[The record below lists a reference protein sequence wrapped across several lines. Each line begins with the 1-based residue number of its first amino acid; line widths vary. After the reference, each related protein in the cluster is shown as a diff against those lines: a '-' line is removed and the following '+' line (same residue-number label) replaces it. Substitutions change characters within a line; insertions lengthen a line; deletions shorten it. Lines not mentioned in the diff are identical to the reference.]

1 MELLNEHLNVDLNGH
16 DFLKKYGE
24 KILHIACCNKEEEKS
39 KLLFSDWKG
48 HFKPQ
53 LKKIFDLLTGPERIQ
68 DQSHLKFIVLCC
80 SNGKI
85 KEFLSFLTEISMKYE
100 VLKRFSFISQNDSH
114 LEASIDSIIEEYGED
129 SLKRNLPTLLKENS
143 IRLPWNEIDSFV
155 KLNCLEPV
163 EGKYVQS
170 SSGVP
175 ILIKPKIIEKFY
187 SNGLSLLASNECH
200 EIATKHSKEIS
211 AMHDLTMKNFLR
223 GKDPS
228 WELYYFVS
236 EKTRLALGKV
246 VPDVL
251 IEREIVKTIL
261 NKVEQSKQSSKV
273 CLELVGIGH
282 LPGTGASTV
291 AMHVLWLLKDKY
303 RCLKVICKE
312 VETYNLD
319 NLASYVLDFR
329 SFGEQKE
336 LVQGKEKLECLPLL
350 ILMDNTNHEVAISF
364 QKKIQ
369 NEVVKRKIKFKKT
382 LGIII
387 FVQNNIFPEQSSS
400 IFNLSAKFTARE
412 KVQFTA
418 KVEQFQENVNS
429 DQLQMEDMIG
439 FLIMVNKLVDDN
451 RKEYKR
457 YIADIV
463 SKIATAMEA
472 YPNERWLLLILAI
485 YKYYSEGNIALSHAL
500 IILKYGVYQKDLME
514 LICDHFK
521 MLVNIRRDH
530 EEGFGDYSVIEI
542 THREVAE
549 YLMKSFLK
557 SEEKLVIDVLNDM
570 LENKSLLNC
579 KFLRNKFIKDLRL
592 MVVRRKRKE
601 GCRKKQKFSPLILD
615 LKNENSTSAIQFL
628 KNVIEKFDSLKLNP
642 KETGV
647 AMIHQTLS
655 RLHLDIFQWED
666 AKECIYRAIKINNNN
681 FTFYDTAGQIF
692 KNEIECYCKS
702 DDTKI
707 DMNQI
712 FILSSEAIKYF
723 KKAQVLYEDQ
733 NSNYAEMSFLEEDY
747 NDVELFKTAIFP
759 GYFGEINVNL
769 CMAEKIMGLAEEN
782 EKDDVRSFI
791 SGKKGVLI
799 RNVARQHN
807 IDLVTHTELLSKIN
821 ERILFC
827 MQAMAKKLDF
837 NTVQNNTL
845 ILQRLSKRYGEV
857 FSDSCFEKLSDKLK
871 STKTKFVTKL
881 KEVKCYFDI
890 FLVESLYCVQ
900 SMTKK
905 ELLNLHDTVKALKNA
920 IDTENFGILNL
931 DTSLLVCLLNVNVA
945 KSLED
950 PIFNFKQACLLS
962 KHLALVCLE
971 KYEIYFWY
979 TVLNWPT
986 AKESELGSLNS
997 AYDESILENCL
1008 KCLLQIYRSSVTCA
1022 RGEKIH
1028 STHKPFYMLQNET
1041 GYKKIAMLSNPRLN
1055 KERLKGKLLDEHSVE
1070 YILPFGTKL
1079 SIRCAHLRLNRGS
1092 WAQEITFELGF
1103 TLAGPVAYNCEQAET
1118 LKDYNDLKE

>member
-1 MELLNEHLNVDLNGH
+1 MELLNEHFNVDLNGH

-24 KILHIACCNKEEEKS
+24 KILHIACCNKEEERS
-39 KLLFSDWKG
+39 KFFFSDWKG

-53 LKKIFDLLTGPERIQ
+53 LKKIFDVLTGPERIQ
-68 DQSHLKFIVLCC
+68 DQSHIKFIVLCC

-100 VLKRFSFISQNDSH
+100 VLKHFSFISQNDSH
-114 LEASIDSIIEEYGED
+114 LKASIDSIIEEYGED
-129 SLKRNLPTLLKENS
+129 SVKRNLPTLLKENS
-143 IRLPWNEIDSFV
+143 ICLPWNVIDSFV
-155 KLNCLEPV
+155 KQNCLEPV

-175 ILIKPKIIEKFY
+175 IRIKPKIIEKFY
-187 SNGLSLLASNECH
+187 SNSLSLLASNECQ

-246 VPDVL
+246 VPDAL
-251 IEREIVKTIL
+251 IEREMLGPIL
-261 NKVEQSKQSSKV
+261 NKVELSKQSSKV
-273 CLELVGIGH
+273 CLELIGIGH

-291 AMHVLWLLKDKY
+291 AMHVLWLLKEKY

-319 NLASYVLDFR
+319 DLASYVLDFR
-329 SFGEQKE
+329 SFGEEKK
-336 LVQGKEKLECLPLL
+336 LVQGKEKKECLPLL
-350 ILMDNTNHEVAISF
+350 ILMDNTNHEVAVTF

-369 NEVVKRKIKFKKT
+369 NEVLKRNIKFNKT
-382 LGIII
+382 LGIIL
-387 FVQNNIFPEQSSS
+387 FVHNNKLEQSSS
-400 IFNLSAKFTARE
+400 NFNLSEKFTPHE
-412 KVQFTA
+412 KDQFKA
-418 KVEQFQENVNS
+418 KVEQFKENVDS

-439 FLIMVNKLVDDN
+439 FLIMVNKLVDDTG
-451 RKEYKR
+451 KEYKN
-457 YIADIV
+457 YIAEIV
-463 SKIATAMEA
+463 SKIAYAMEA

-485 YKYYSEGNIALSHAL
+485 FKYYNEGNITLSHAL
-500 IILKYGVYQKDLME
+500 IILKYGDYQEDLMQMV
-514 LICDHFK
+514 CDHFK

-530 EEGFGDYSVIEI
+530 EEGFGDYKVIEI
-542 THREVAE
+542 THCEVAE
-549 YLMKSFLK
+549 VLMESFLK
-557 SEEKLVIDVLNDM
+557 SEDKLVIDVLNDL
-570 LENKSLLNC
+570 LENKSLLNY
-579 KFLRNKFIKDLRL
+579 KFLRNKFIEDLRV
-592 MVVRRKRKE
+592 MVVRRKWNECGRK
-601 GCRKKQKFSPLILD
+601 RQTFSPLILD
-615 LKNENSTSAIQFL
+615 LKNKNSTSAIQFL
-628 KNVIEKFDSLKLNP
+628 KNVIEKLDSLKLKP

-655 RLHLDIFQWED
+655 RLHLAIHQLED
-666 AKECIYRAIKINNNN
+666 AKECIYRAIKINNKN

-692 KNEIECYCKS
+692 KKEINDYCKS
-702 DDTKI
+702 DDTNI

-723 KKAQVLYEDQ
+723 KKAQILYEDQ
-733 NSNYAEMSFLEEDY
+733 NFNYGEKSFLEEDY

-769 CMAEKIMGLAEEN
+769 CMAEKLMGLAKEN

-799 RNVARQHN
+799 RNIARQHN

-827 MQAMAKKLDF
+827 MQAIAKKLDF
-837 NTVQNNTL
+837 NTIQDNTK
-845 ILQRLSKRYGEV
+845 ILRSLSKRYSEI

-871 STKTKFVTKL
+871 STKTKFVSKL
-881 KEVKCYFDI
+881 KQVKCYFEI

-920 IDTENFGILNL
+920 IDTEQCDILSL
-931 DTSLLVCLLNVNVA
+931 DTFLLVCLLNGNIA

-950 PIFNFKQACLLS
+950 PIFNFKHACLLS

-1008 KCLLQIYRSSVTCA
+1008 KCLLQIYRSTVTCA

-1041 GYKKIAMLSNPRLN
+1041 GYKKIAMASNRPLN
-1055 KERLKGKLLDEHSVE
+1055 NERLKGKLLDEHSVE